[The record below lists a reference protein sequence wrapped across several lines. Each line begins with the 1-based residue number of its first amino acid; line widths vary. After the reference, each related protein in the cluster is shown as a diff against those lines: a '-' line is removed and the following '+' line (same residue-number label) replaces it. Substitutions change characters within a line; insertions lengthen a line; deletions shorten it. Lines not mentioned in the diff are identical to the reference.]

1 MSQYTY
7 VRCTVIK
14 DLRTTYSI
22 VIVWA
27 MTTSHMFC
35 MGTVSTLRGSWVSPG
50 MILECLL
57 LGNLRLG
64 EPLTR
69 AHTIHKVK
77 KYTGYHLL
85 SLIDDYREIHT
96 TKGWCEGYHYHP
108 LDCISTVSYHV
119 MRMLTYVRAQHRL
132 VVINTNS
139 H

>member
-1 MSQYTY
+1 MY
-7 VRCTVIK
+7 VGCTVIK

-22 VIVWA
+22 VLVWA
-27 MTTSHMFC
+27 MTTSHMYVLHGYC
-35 MGTVSTLRGSWVSPG
+35 INIKVRSWVSPG
-50 MILECLL
+50 MIPGCLL

-77 KYTGYHLL
+77 KCTGYHLL
-85 SLIDDYREIHT
+85 SLIDDCREIHT

-108 LDCISTVSYHV
+108 LDCISTGSYHV